1 MKQLRMLVTARF
13 AKGEVERVRS
23 HIADVDFAGYG
34 ATGKILAEEE
44 LIRKLEGIDV
54 FIHEFESV
62 TRRVIEAS
70 KALSLIG
77 CCRTGPEASV
87 DIAAATEHGI
97 PVLYTPGRNAVSV
110 AEYTLGLMLAVA
122 RHIAEAHHLLRHTS
136 VLTQVRYE
144 DKSPDRLAVTSE
156 WSLDPTAP
164 FNILQG
170 PELLGKTIGLVGFGA
185 IGREIAKRARAFGME
200 VAAYDPY
207 ISEDVA
213 AALQAKLLTLEEL
226 AAHADFFVMAAKVT
240 PQTTGMVSRA
250 VLSLLKPTAYFINTA
265 RAALVDYDALFEALK
280 GRRIAGAAL
289 DVFPNEPIPDNDR
302 FRTLDNVLLS
312 PHLAGASFDI
322 PTHHSRIMM
331 EAVALALAG
340 SRPQWIAN
348 PEAWEK
354 RRLGAR
360 D

>member
-1 MKQLRMLVTARF
+1 MRQLRMLVTARF
-13 AKGEVERVRS
+13 ARNEIERVRTQ
-23 HIADVDFAGYG
+23 IGDVDFAGYG
-34 ATGKILAEEE
+34 VTGKIMAEED
-44 LIRKLEGIDV
+44 LIRKLEGIDI

-70 KALSLIG
+70 KALALVG

-87 DIAAATEHGI
+87 DIAAATERGI
-97 PVLYTPGRNAVSV
+97 PVLYTPGRNAISV

-122 RHIAEAHHLLRHTS
+122 RHIAEAHHLLRYTS
-136 VLTQVRYE
+136 ALTRVHYE

-164 FNILQG
+164 FNVLQG
-170 PELLGKTIGLVGFGA
+170 PELHGKTIGLVGFGA

-207 ISEDVA
+207 ISDEVA
-213 AALQAKLLTLEEL
+213 SAWQAKLLSLEDL
-226 AAHADFFVMAAKVT
+226 AAQADFVVMAAKVT
-240 PQTTGMVSRA
+240 PQTTGLVSRA
-250 VLSLLKPTAYFINTA
+250 VLSLMKPTAYFINTA
-265 RAALVDYDALFEALK
+265 RAALVDYDGLFEVLK
-280 GRRIAGAAL
+280 VRRIAGAAL
-289 DVFPNEPIPDNDR
+289 DVYPQEPIPDDDR

-322 PTHHSRIMM
+322 PAHHSRIMM

-340 SRPQWIAN
+340 SQPQWIAN
-348 PEAWEK
+348 PDAWK
-354 RRLGAR
+354 SRRLGAR
-360 D
+360 A

>member
-1 MKQLRMLVTARF
+1 MQQLRMLVTARF
-13 AKGEVERVRS
+13 ARGEIERVRP

-34 ATGKILAEEE
+34 VTGKIMAEGE
-44 LIRKLEGIDV
+44 LIKRLEGIDI
-54 FIHEFESV
+54 FIHEFETV

-70 KALSLIG
+70 KSLSLVG

-87 DIAAATEHGI
+87 DITAATEHGI

-136 VLTQVRYE
+136 ALTQVRYE
-144 DKSPDRLAVTSE
+144 DKSPDRLGVTSE

-164 FNILQG
+164 FNNLQG

-185 IGREIAKRARAFGME
+185 IGREIAKRARGFGME
-200 VAAYDPY
+200 VAAYDPFV
-207 ISEDVA
+207 SEEVA
-213 AALQAKLLTLEEL
+213 AASQARRLSLEEL
-226 AAHADFFVMAAKVT
+226 SAQSDFVVMAAKVT
-240 PQTTGMVSRA
+240 RQTAGMMSRS
-250 VLSLLKPTAYFINTA
+250 VLALMKPTAYFINTA

-280 GRRIAGAAL
+280 ARRIAGAAL
-289 DVFPNEPIPDNDR
+289 DVYPHEPISDDDR

-322 PTHHSRIMM
+322 PAHHSRIMM

-340 SRPQWIAN
+340 SRPSWIAN
-348 PEAWEK
+348 PDAWES
-354 RRLGAR
+354 RRLAGR
-360 D
+360 G